1 MNNNE
6 LGKVY
11 DKNVLG
17 ATIEYTIK
25 CNGWPYI
32 ADYCTNNLEEA
43 QKCVQ
48 MVNKNKL
55 FLLNLRNRIL
65 EENDISKIKEHIYHK
80 DYDYNMPEV
89 LEEYLATIFLIKDYF
104 ETIYT
109 EDLSKIKWA
118 EYEGCKFCT
127 KDEETGHIVRGY
139 YPEPLPYWVYEYDS
153 DISEQ
158 DVIDWFKGKKVS
170 DDIKSDCEIYIG
182 NGILCFEDMYF
193 IMHEID

>member
-1 MNNNE
+1 M
-6 LGKVY
+6 L
-11 DKNVLG
+11 
-17 ATIEYTIK
+17 
-25 CNGWPYI
+25 
-32 ADYCTNNLEEA
+32 
-43 QKCVQ
+43 
-48 MVNKNKL
+48 KL
-55 FLLNLRNRIL
+55 MKHQ
-65 EENDISKIKEHIYHK
+65 E
-80 DYDYNMPEV
+80 EV

-109 EDLSKIKWA
+109 KDLSKIEWA

-127 KDEETGHIVRGY
+127 KDEETGHIIRGY

-158 DVIDWFKGKKVS
+158 DVIDWFEGKKVS

-193 IMHEID
+193 IGYLWLNLKKILKKINFHYL